1 MTGPKP
7 FVGASQMSKDKPP
20 PLPYTRFSFTDFFSD
35 PAVVCMTNEQVGAY
49 LRLLSACWAATPP
62 GHLPDDDVYLAS
74 VSGMGSL
81 WPAHRFAMAKAFEVK
96 RGKWIQRRVVR
107 EYEYCR
113 GLSEVRS
120 HAGKLGAEALWQT
133 HGKRMAK
140 DGRDRGR
147 DRVRERDRE
156 KTTPNTSCAESSLRE
171 SSTPAVFELPLN
183 DNTNFPIGQPQL
195 DRWEALY
202 PAVDVPQT
210 MREIIGWCEANP
222 RKRKTRSGVLRFCA
236 AWLSRE
242 QDKGN

>member
-1 MTGPKP
+1 LYAKVFRT
-7 FVGASQMSKDKPP
+7 
-20 PLPYTRFSFTDFFSD
+20 LWT
-35 PAVVCMTNEQVGAY
+35 
-49 LRLLSACWAATPP
+49 
-62 GHLPDDDVYLAS
+62 
-74 VSGMGSL
+74 GSL
-81 WPAHRFAMAKAFEVK
+81 VAKPDEQLVFVFLLANSDADGQVDVHPEVISALT
-96 RGKWIQRRVVR
+96 GI
-107 EYEYCR
+107 
-113 GLSEVRS
+113 GLDRTRAALSFLEAIDPHSRS
-120 HAGKLGAEALWQT
+120 PEE
-133 HGKRMAK
+133 
-140 DGRDRGR
+140 DGLRIVPLDDRGWGWQVVNHATYRAIR
-147 DRVRERDRE
+147 DEDARRRQNRESQAKRRASAAVSPPSAFLADVSLGQP
-156 KTTPNTSCAESSLRE
+156 KTEGRGQRSEADTRPNTSCAESSLRE